1 MMRTICTAVTAT
13 ALAALAVGVAAPEAA
28 GQDGDITSFG
38 YSVSP
43 KKVKAGGQ
51 VDLTVQD
58 CTEHEATAR
67 SGIFDRTTLGMPGAV
82 QSARVTVDWEAKPGA
97 QYTVIFTCGKETGRS
112 TITVSGT
119 SSGSA
124 SPEPTSR
131 PPQSGST
138 SRPRSSGSATPAAP
152 GAGTRTTPAPSGT
165 TRAPSGSTA
174 APAAP
179 SGSATAQPAV
189 PSAPARGGLGGSQGD
204 GRYLV
209 ATGSALSSAALAV
222 GVLTYCRRRA
232 DQRR

>member
-1 MMRTICTAVTAT
+1 MRTICTALTAT
-13 ALAALAVGVAAPEAA
+13 ALAAIAVGVTAPEAA
-28 GQDGDITSFG
+28 GQGGDGDITSFG

-58 CTEHEATAR
+58 CTDSEATAR

-82 QSARVTVDWEAKPGA
+82 QSARVTVDWDAKPGA
-97 QYTVIFTCGKETGRS
+97 QYSVIFTCGKETGR
-112 TITVSGT
+112 TTLTVSGT

-124 SPEPTSR
+124 SPEPTSPSPR
-131 PPQSGST
+131 TGST
-138 SRPRSSGSATPAAP
+138 SRPKPSGSATPAAP
-152 GAGTRTTPAPSGT
+152 GGTRTTPAPSGSG
-165 TRAPSGSTA
+165 AAGSTGSTP

-179 SGSATAQPAV
+179 T
-189 PSAPARGGLGGSQGD
+189 APARGGLGGSQDD